1 MSSFFTYAE
10 RISLQKFLAE
20 GLSFKEISRRLDKH
34 PTTISREVRSKLS
47 QVTTG
52 RPGYSYNPCKNR
64 KTCKRKDVCGRSCI
78 HQSYYKCSLCIECH
92 SHCDDFVEEICIN
105 RLKVPYV
112 CNGCSMI
119 GKCTLMKNIY
129 DAEHA
134 QYKAHEVISS
144 SRSGLCTSEDEIASI
159 NKLISP
165 LIKKGQSLHQIYESH
180 KDEIMCSEKTLYNY
194 VDANLFDVSHGD
206 FPRKSRLRPRKQ
218 KKEYKVDKGCRLG
231 RSYQDLQQY
240 LSEHPDTSIVQM
252 DSVIG
257 SVGGKCLLTIHFV
270 ESSLMLAFL
279 RDANTSQ
286 SVIDIFNT
294 IQDKIGVEYFKEIFP
309 LIVTDNGSE
318 FSNPT
323 GIECDTLT
331 GESRTRVYYC
341 DAGSPYQKGAIE
353 VNHELIRRVLTDVD
367 GRNRSFNKLTQSDI
381 DIMMN
386 HINSYKRK
394 KLNNRSPYEAF
405 SFYHNKEVL
414 DLLGCSE
421 VAADDITLRPEL
433 LGI

>member
-144 SRSGLCTSEDEIASI
+144 SRSGLCTSEDEM
-159 NKLISP
+159 P
-165 LIKKGQSLHQIYESH
+165 
-180 KDEIMCSEKTLYNY
+180 
-194 VDANLFDVSHGD
+194 
-206 FPRKSRLRPRKQ
+206 
-218 KKEYKVDKGCRLG
+218 GCR
-231 RSYQDLQQY
+231 
-240 LSEHPDTSIVQM
+240 SI
-252 DSVIG
+252 
-257 SVGGKCLLTIHFV
+257 L
-270 ESSLMLAFL
+270 
-279 RDANTSQ
+279 
-286 SVIDIFNT
+286 
-294 IQDKIGVEYFKEIFP
+294 EI
-309 LIVTDNGSE
+309 
-318 FSNPT
+318 
-323 GIECDTLT
+323 
-331 GESRTRVYYC
+331 
-341 DAGSPYQKGAIE
+341 
-353 VNHELIRRVLTDVD
+353 
-367 GRNRSFNKLTQSDI
+367 RNSAERET
-381 DIMMN
+381 
-386 HINSYKRK
+386 
-394 KLNNRSPYEAF
+394 A
-405 SFYHNKEVL
+405 
-414 DLLGCSE
+414 
-421 VAADDITLRPEL
+421 
-433 LGI
+433 